1 MRITIEI
8 DDEPTLQ
15 EQHEQFLAEWLE
27 GARDNDEDGGDSA
40 LMALLEVAGSFADEI
55 TGDE

>member
-27 GARDNDEDGGDSA
+27 DARDSDEDGGVSA
-40 LMALLEVAGSFADEI
+40 LMALLEVAGSIADEI